1 MCDCCQTSVKSS
13 HHENH
18 HHEVHHCC
26 SSPHKGVNR
35 RYLTKEEEL
44 ERLSRYRDELKR
56 EIEGVERKME
66 EMK

>member
-1 MCDCCQTSVKSS
+1 
-13 HHENH
+13 
-18 HHEVHHCC
+18 
-26 SSPHKGVNR
+26 VNR